1 MRLNIDDLANR
12 KVILEYEGHEFPLE
26 LKFTLSVAVALE
38 EKAGSLGEFKK
49 LPTLSNAIFCLQKMV
64 ENAVRQYNADNAV
77 KIPQIND
84 YSALIDKCGIVN
96 VLTIENAIWTVV
108 MADSNTDDKSNVE
121 SQKKTTKSVTTS
133 KH

>member
-49 LPTLSNAIFCLQKMV
+49 LQTLSNAIFCLQKMV

-108 MADSNTDDKSNVE
+108 MADSNTEDKSNVE
-121 SQKKTTKSVTTS
+121 SKKKRESP
-133 KH
+133 